1 MKKIVFLMSI
11 FVSCLSCLTT
21 LAQSKV
27 LISPRPS
34 FVGITKNSSTY
45 TKQTLTDNYSSF
57 FVGLDNSKNISGR
70 VYLEFNLAAIPPK
83 ADITSAILKLTTTG
97 SDSNFNGSIIIKSS
111 NTLANAD
118 ESTWYSLK
126 GLAGSPIISANFPN
140 SGTSLNLTSEALKTL
155 IKNSAGGIMCLSI
168 NNPDESKIIRFSGD
182 ILKLSL
188 EIIHT
193 GISAE
198 ESSTNTELLPIP
210 SKIISGEEITLGY
223 VNMPLVYDI
232 KEWKYDHNQFTEVRR
247 TKSTIT
253 LIPKPIIGST
263 RVFVTMVT
271 YFYEQFFY
279 YHRYTHTWEFPI
291 YGAPM
296 ITTSEKVTCAG
307 TSVIYDIAN
316 FTGEYSNIT
325 WQPGTNMTLNSVQGS
340 YATYR
345 SSGNGKGIVKAKVKW
360 NGKEYNLE
368 NSDVWVG
375 IPETPSGVSGFSNGK
390 NFNLNSL
397 YSLSAYES
405 KGATEYIW
413 TITDGGEI
421 RKYDVNGN
429 RNVEMYTSINVGWNQ
444 TKSFSL
450 RVSARNKCGTSGER
464 ALTGYV
470 TFSGPGGIDEFSLRS
485 ATIELEPEIK
495 SVKVYNLSGV
505 LVYSDNAVNGS
516 FDIKS
521 IVLNDGIY
529 IIEKFDGEN
538 RTSEKV
544 ILKR

>member
-1 MKKIVFLMSI
+1 MSI
-11 FVSCLSCLTT
+11 FLSCLSCLTI

-27 LISPRPS
+27 LISPNPS

-45 TKQTLTDNYSSF
+45 AKQTLTDNYSSF

-70 VYLEFNLAAIPPK
+70 VYLEFNLASIPPK

-97 SDSNFNGSIIIKSS
+97 SDPNFNGNIIIKSS
-111 NTLANAD
+111 NILTKAD
-118 ESTWYSLK
+118 EPTWYSLK
-126 GLAGSPIISANFPN
+126 GLTGSPIISANFPN
-140 SGTSLNLTSEALKTL
+140 SGTSLNLTSEALKAL
-155 IKNSAGGIMCLSI
+155 IKNSAGGVMCLSL
-168 NNPDESKIIRFSGD
+168 NNSDESKIIRFSGD

-193 GISAE
+193 GINTG

-232 KEWKYDHNQFTEVRR
+232 KEWKYDHSQFTEVRR

-263 RVFVTMVT
+263 RASVTMVT

-279 YHRYTHTWEFPI
+279 YHRYTHTWDFPI
-291 YGAPM
+291 NGAPM
-296 ITTSEKVTCAG
+296 ITTSEKVTCTG
-307 TSVIYDIAN
+307 TSVVYDIAN

-325 WQPGTNMTLNSVQGS
+325 WQPGINMTLNSAQGS

-375 IPETPSGVSGFSNGK
+375 IPEKPTIPGFGTIPQIFPGKSRNTFSARAGGADLTNGFIYSISGAASIIQVS
-390 NFNLNSL
+390 
-397 YSLSAYES
+397 
-405 KGATEYIW
+405 I
-413 TITDGGEI
+413 GGEI
-421 RKYDVNGN
+421 TIETSNVTYDSPFTIGV
-429 RNVEMYTSINVGWNQ
+429 I
-444 TKSFSL
+444 
-450 RVSARNKCGTSGER
+450 ARNKCGQSSIYYANGIVKGSGGGDEPPMIEKRAISTSDD
-464 ALTGYV
+464 
-470 TFSGPGGIDEFSLRS
+470 S
-485 ATIELEPEIK
+485 EIK

-505 LVYSDNAVNGS
+505 LVYSDNAVNGT

-521 IVLNDGIY
+521 TVLNDGIY